1 MIAEMS
7 YLQLGTIWGV
17 GAIVTGVGAVIK
29 VGLRSAPIYW
39 LVGVLLGPL
48 SIFILVLDRR
58 KKCPFCQHGV
68 MRHAK
73 VCSDCGHRLVYAH
86 P

>member
-1 MIAEMS
+1 MNAEKS
-7 YLQLGTIWGV
+7 WLQLGVIWGG
-17 GAIVTGVGAVIK
+17 GALITSVWAVIK

-39 LVGVLLGPL
+39 LVGLLLGPL
-48 SIFILVLDRR
+48 SIVVLVLDRR
-58 KKCPFCQHGV
+58 KKCPFCHRGV

-73 VCSDCGHRLVYAH
+73 VCGECGHRLVYAH

>member
-1 MIAEMS
+1 MIEGMS
-7 YLQLGTIWGV
+7 WWQLGAIWGV
-17 GAIVTGVGAVIK
+17 GALITGVCAVIK
-29 VGLRSAPIYW
+29 VGLHSAPIYW

-48 SIFILVLDRR
+48 SILVLVLDRR
-58 KKCPFCQHGV
+58 KKCPFCHHSV